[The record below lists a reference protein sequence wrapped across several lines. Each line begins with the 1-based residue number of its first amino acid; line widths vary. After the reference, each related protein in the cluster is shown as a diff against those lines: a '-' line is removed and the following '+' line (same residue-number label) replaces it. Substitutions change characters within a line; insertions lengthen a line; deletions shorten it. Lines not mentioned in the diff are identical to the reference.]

1 MVEAYNLD
9 EEGTHLT
16 ILTVLMSLFADHVMG
31 LVATTRRSYLT
42 EFNRYLDEPQRTERP
57 RPRRTPA

>member
-1 MVEAYNLD
+1 
-9 EEGTHLT
+9 
-16 ILTVLMSLFADHVMG
+16 MSLFADHVMG

-42 EFNRYLDEPQRTERP
+42 EFNRYLDEPQPTERP